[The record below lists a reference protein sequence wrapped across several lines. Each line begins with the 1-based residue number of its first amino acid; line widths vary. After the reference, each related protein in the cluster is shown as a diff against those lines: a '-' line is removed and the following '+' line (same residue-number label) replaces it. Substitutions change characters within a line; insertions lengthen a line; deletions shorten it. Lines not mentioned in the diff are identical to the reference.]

1 MDITS
6 VSSGLSSLLSDTGT
20 TADKRLTLSIN
31 RADTDDNTSLAG
43 SLTVSN
49 DDAASFAASL
59 MDKITAATASNAG
72 DSLSAAGVD
81 LEKSLTDAVE
91 YVRDNFGDAAAKT
104 VMGLISKGV
113 GDGAGG
119 EDAMGKGLL
128 SALQFIDNQFG
139 VAAGDQAINYFNGA
153 LNNAVNAYYQNGHN
167 EEFYASDGTLG
178 ASQLQDSLSASLSS
192 VAQQYGQDAGRHG
205 VRHHRHE
212 PVPDRPDPGRPLHG
226 PGRGLGLPQRKFRV
240 REPVPAY
247 RPALRFGARLGA
259 QHDGLAG
266 RQRPL
271 LLAAGLP
278 TGKLL
283 QIVS

>member
-20 TADKRLTLSIN
+20 AADKRLTLSIN
-31 RADTDDNTSLAG
+31 RADTDDSTTLAE

-49 DDAASFAASL
+49 DDAASFAAGL

-72 DSLSAAGVD
+72 DSLSAAGAD

-113 GDGAGG
+113 GDGTGG

-167 EEFYASDGTLG
+167 EEFYASDATLG
-178 ASQLQDSLSASLSS
+178 ASQLRDSLSAGLSS
-192 VAQQYGQDAGRHG
+192 VAQQYGQDAADMVSDIIDTSLSQTGLTREG
-205 VRHHRHE
+205 LSTALGAASDYLNENFGSANLSVRT
-212 PVPDRPDPGRPLHG
+212 
-226 PGRGLGLPQRKFRV
+226 GLPSDLERGSV
-240 REPVPAY
+240 LNMTV
-247 RPALRFGARLGA
+247 
-259 QHDGLAG
+259 
-266 RQRPL
+266 
-271 LLAAGLP
+271 
-278 TGKLL
+278 
-283 QIVS
+283 